1 MTNWI
6 ITASRDH
13 VLRAVGGRFIQASH
27 GKPFPVRAMAPGDR
41 LVCYSPRTEHPEG
54 DRLQA
59 FTAIGR
65 VADGEPYQAELTP
78 GFRPW
83 RRPVEFEDCLEA
95 PIRPLIERLDFIED
109 KARWGYRFR
118 FGGFRIDDHDLEVIR
133 SAMVPL
139 GMSA

>member
-13 VLRAVGGRFIQASH
+13 VLRAVQGSFIQANH
-27 GKPFPVRAMAPGDR
+27 GRPHPVRAMAPGDWII
-41 LVCYSPRTEHPEG
+41 CYSPRTEHPDG

-65 VADGEPYQAELTP
+65 VVDGDPYQAELSD
-78 GFRPW
+78 FRPW
-83 RRPVEFEDCLEA
+83 RRPVEFEDCLET

-118 FGGFRIDDHDLEVIR
+118 FGGFRVDDHDVDVIR
-133 SAMVPL
+133 SAML
-139 GMSA
+139 RLDTSA